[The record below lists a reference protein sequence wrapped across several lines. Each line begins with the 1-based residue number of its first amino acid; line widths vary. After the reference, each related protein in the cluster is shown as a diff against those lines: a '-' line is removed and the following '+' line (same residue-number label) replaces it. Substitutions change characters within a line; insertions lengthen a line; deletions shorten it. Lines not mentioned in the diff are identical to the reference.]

1 MTVPTE
7 SGGLRASDADRD
19 KVAEVLH
26 AAFADGRIDMD
37 EHNDRVAAAL
47 SAKTFNDLTPL
58 TADLM
63 AGSATEI
70 VRRTETASMIVPDGA
85 VDATDQIS
93 AALSDHKRVGKWR
106 VRRHTNAN
114 NLMATVHFDLTEA
127 TFDAPEVEISGVTV
141 MGTLFLRV
149 PRGVTIRDE
158 TTNVMGSTSIK
169 DIGEPDP
176 TFPTIVITGTNIMGD
191 IKVRGPKKDSGWRKA
206 LKG

>member
-1 MTVPTE
+1 MSVPQG
-7 SGGLRASDADRD
+7 SGRLRASDADRD
-19 KVAEVLH
+19 QVAEVLH
-26 AAFADGRIDMD
+26 AAFADGRLDLN
-37 EHNDRVAAAL
+37 EHDDRVTAAL
-47 SAKTFNDLTPL
+47 NAKTFDDLTPL

-63 AGSATEI
+63 TGTPTDL
-70 VRRTETASMIVPDGA
+70 VRRTETAPMIVPEGA
-85 VDATDQIS
+85 VDATDQVN

-106 VRRHTNAN
+106 MRRRTNAN

-127 TFDAPEVEISGVTV
+127 TFDAQEVQISGVNV

-176 TFPTIVITGTNIMGD
+176 AFPTIVITGTNIMGD
-191 IKVRGPKKDSGWRKA
+191 IKVRGPKKESTWRKA

>member
-1 MTVPTE
+1 MTLPSE
-7 SGGLRASDADRD
+7 SGSLRASDADRD
-19 KVAEVLH
+19 RVTEVLH
-26 AAFADGRIDMD
+26 AAFADGRLDMD
-37 EHNDRVAAAL
+37 EHSERVAAAL

-63 AGSATEI
+63 AGSAGEI
-70 VRRTETASMIVPDGA
+70 VRRAETAAMIVPDGA
-85 VDATDQIS
+85 DDSTDHVS
-93 AALSDHKRVGKWR
+93 AALSDHKRMGKWR
-106 VRRHTNAN
+106 MRRRTNAN

-127 TFDAPEVEISGVTV
+127 TFDAPEVQISGVNV

-158 TTNVMGSTSIK
+158 TTNVMGSVSIK

-191 IKVRGPKKDSGWRKA
+191 IKVRGPKKESTWRKA